1 MTDRNTHVL
10 DLYTRHPISAQQ
22 IIAKVRAS
30 RGHLENLTPEDL
42 YPHDQDH
49 YGGLSANDA
58 LAERASIRRDEHV
71 ADFCAGLGGP
81 ARYWSRRFGAEVT
94 GIDLNP
100 ARVRGAA
107 ELTALVGLES
117 RVRIIEGDVTRTGL
131 PSESFDVVVSQEAF
145 LHVPDTAAALA
156 EAFRLLRPGG
166 RLAFTDWTVH
176 RPLSS
181 EEADIMWRGIAAQ
194 SLQSSD
200 SYRNLIRTVGF
211 AILSVDDL
219 TDEWGVI
226 LEERFAMYRQLR
238 EETLRQGLPA
248 GDEEFYAGLWK
259 AGGIDE
265 SARARRWALRCRET
279 NTLIRLLD
287 LYSSV
292 TAIPES

>member
-1 MTDRNTHVL
+1 MSDRNTHVL

-58 LAERASIRRDEHV
+58 LAERASIRRDERV

-81 ARYWSRRFGAEVT
+81 ARYWSGRFGAEVT

-117 RVRIIEGDVTRTGL
+117 RVRVIEGDVTRTGL

-145 LHVPDTAAALA
+145 LHVLDTAAALA

-166 RLAFTDWTVH
+166 RLAFTDWIVH

-181 EEADIMWRGIAAQ
+181 EEADIMRRGIAAQ
-194 SLQSSD
+194 GLQSSD
-200 SYRNLIRTVGF
+200 SYRNLIQTVGF
-211 AILSVDDL
+211 IILSVDDL

-248 GDEEFYAGLWK
+248 GDEEFYAAYGKLVELMK
-259 AGGIDE
+259 ARVLGGGRFAAE
-265 SARARRWALRCRET
+265 KP
-279 NTLIRLLD
+279 IR
-287 LYSSV
+287 
-292 TAIPES
+292 

>member
-1 MTDRNTHVL
+1 MSDRNTHVL

-81 ARYWSRRFGAEVT
+81 ARYFSRRFGAEVT

-100 ARVRGAA
+100 ARVHGAA

-117 RVRIIEGDVTRTGL
+117 RVRVIEGDVTRTGL

-166 RLAFTDWTVH
+166 RLAFTDWIVH

-200 SYRNLIRTVGF
+200 SYRNLIQTVGF
-211 AILSVDDL
+211 VILSVDDL

-248 GDEEFYAGLWK
+248 GDEEFYAAYGKLVELVK
-259 AGGIDE
+259 ARVLGGGRFAAE
-265 SARARRWALRCRET
+265 KP
-279 NTLIRLLD
+279 IR
-287 LYSSV
+287 
-292 TAIPES
+292 